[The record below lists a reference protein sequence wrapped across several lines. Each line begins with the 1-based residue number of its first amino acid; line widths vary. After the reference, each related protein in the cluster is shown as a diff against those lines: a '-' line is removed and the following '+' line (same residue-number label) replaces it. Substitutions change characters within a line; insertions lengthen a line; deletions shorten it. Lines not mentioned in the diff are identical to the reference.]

1 MEIKAQVKFVRM
13 SPRKTRWVIDLVRGL
28 DVSEAINQL
37 QFMTKAAAMPVLKL
51 LNSGIA
57 NAVNNFKLKKE
68 NLYIKSISVD
78 GGPVLKRWRPR
89 AFGRAAPIRKRSA
102 HINLVLGER
111 VESERPKEEMKDTLE
126 KPKVVETLKT
136 FTSKEKAKEEARE
149 TEADSK
155 KQKEKSAPVK
165 GEVKKT
171 RGFLK
176 KIFPRKTGSK

>member
-28 DVSEAINQL
+28 DVGEAINQL
-37 QFMTKAAAMPVLKL
+37 QFMTKAAATPVLKL

-89 AFGRAAPIRKRSA
+89 AFGRAAPIKKRSA

-111 VESERPKEEMKDTLE
+111 VESRQTAEAKSATLE

-136 FTSKEKAKEEARE
+136 FTREKVKEEAHKTE
-149 TEADSK
+149 TEQK
-155 KQKEKSAPVK
+155 KQKESGAPVK
-165 GEVKKT
+165 GETRNT

>member
-37 QFMTKAAAMPVLKL
+37 QFMTKAAATPVLKL

-68 NLYIKSISVD
+68 NLYIKAISVD
-78 GGPVLKRWRPR
+78 DGPVLKRWRPR

-102 HINLVLGER
+102 HINLILGER
-111 VESERPKEEMKDTLE
+111 VESKQPAEAKVATIE

-136 FTSKEKAKEEARE
+136 FTKEKTKEESRE
-149 TEADSK
+149 TETESK
-155 KQKEKSAPVK
+155 KKIEKSAPVR
-165 GEVKKT
+165 GEAKKT

>member
-13 SPRKTRWVIDLVRGL
+13 SPRKTRLVVDLIRGL
-28 DVSEAINQL
+28 DVEEAIHQL
-37 QFMTKAAAMPVLKL
+37 QFMTKASAAPVLKL

-68 NLYIKSISVD
+68 NLYIKTVTVD

-102 HINLVLGER
+102 HITLILGER
-111 VESERPKEEMKDTLE
+111 VESEKAVGVKTEVLE

-136 FTSKEKAKEEARE
+136 FAKEKTKEEAKEDERVE
-149 TEADSK
+149 K
-155 KQKEKSAPVK
+155 KQVEKAAPAK
-165 GEVKKT
+165 GEIKKS
-171 RGFLK
+171 RGFFK

>member
-28 DVSEAINQL
+28 DVDKAISQL
-37 QFMTKAAAMPVLKL
+37 QFMTKAAATPVLKL

-57 NAVNNFKLKKE
+57 NAVNNFKLDKE
-68 NLYIKSISVD
+68 NLYIKAISVD

-111 VESERPKEEMKDTLE
+111 VESKKSVETQAATIE

-136 FTSKEKAKEEARE
+136 FTREKAKEEAKE
-149 TEADSK
+149 AEAGEKKKTEKA
-155 KQKEKSAPVK
+155 APAK
-165 GEVKKT
+165 GEVRKT